1 MNSRYPSLF
10 FPSVLSCLPL
20 FVLFRDTS
28 SALLKKQ
35 RITRETFSVD
45 FARPGRVAGEGAKQ
59 KKQHTEEVLA
69 LAAAPAT
76 AGVEF
81 YAQILV
87 ITPDQPIVKGQQV
100 FRLSGSPRRT
110 AMFLCD
116 VFFLPRLERMRRRD
130 ACSNRTS
137 EQSPPCSRKNR

>member
-1 MNSRYPSLF
+1 M
-10 FPSVLSCLPL
+10 
-20 FVLFRDTS
+20 
-28 SALLKKQ
+28 
-35 RITRETFSVD
+35 D

-100 FRLSGSPRRT
+100 SW
-110 AMFLCD
+110 LCSW
-116 VFFLPRLERMRRRD
+116 LRSQL
-130 ACSNRTS
+130 CSWL
-137 EQSPPCSRKNR
+137 